1 MSPGIHTEQ
10 TFLHLVYFFFN
21 MLLKAL
27 DLVFMFLLRLRLPK
41 NLSLIQVIY
50 KRYGNSALKLVR
62 RFEKLD
68 FKHRNV
74 TLDLQF

>member
-1 MSPGIHTEQ
+1 
-10 TFLHLVYFFFN
+10 

-62 RFEKLD
+62 RFEKSD